1 MNDDIE
7 REFGEQPL
15 AKVLAAYGLTPHDLV
30 SNSSEQLTHKMVAR
44 AVKGRRLTPHVQ
56 SKILS
61 ALNRA
66 SGKIHLLKDI
76 FTY

>member
-1 MNDDIE
+1 MNNDIE
-7 REFGEQPL
+7 RELGEQPL
-15 AKVLAAYGLTPHDLV
+15 AKVMVAHGLKTHDLV

-56 SKILS
+56 YKILS

-66 SGKIHLLKDI
+66 SGKTYSLKDI
-76 FTY
+76 FSY